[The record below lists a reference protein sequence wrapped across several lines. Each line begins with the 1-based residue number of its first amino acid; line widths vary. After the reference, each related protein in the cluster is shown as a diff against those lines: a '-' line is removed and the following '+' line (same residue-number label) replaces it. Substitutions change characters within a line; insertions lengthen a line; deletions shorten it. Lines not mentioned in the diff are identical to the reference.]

1 MHGASLS
8 LNQQPRLRL
17 KRAILSAKIP
27 VLPSRIRKAPV
38 YTATV
43 ISLRLEQPFQVVS
56 VAAETLGRMADPFY
70 AHRGFVS
77 RTRQFLK
84 LFSRIHMIFSIARIG
99 MGAAAYHYKAQYEK
113 RLQWL

>member
-1 MHGASLS
+1 MHGAFLS

-17 KRAILSAKIP
+17 KRAILSSKSP
-27 VLPSRIRKAPV
+27 VLPSKIRRLPV

-43 ISLRLEQPFQVVS
+43 ISLGLEQSLQVVS
-56 VAAETLGRMADPFY
+56 VAAKTLGGLTDPLY

-84 LFSRIHMIFSIARIG
+84 FFSRFHMIFSVAKTG
-99 MGAAAYHYKAQYEK
+99 MGAAARKYQA
-113 RLQWL
+113 